1 MIPKPDDLTLPDGRA
16 EKKLV
21 LRLAGLM
28 IERCSEQIDPFTV
41 VFGGAEA
48 FLEMIY
54 LSEFALNLV
63 LHPNPDVIA
72 KRLDQTTVLVDISTS
87 RIFEL
92 NETGTRIWELLGQGL
107 NVEQIVQH
115 LVSEFEVED
124 SQAAEELKTL
134 LFQLRDQGLV
144 AA

>member
-1 MIPKPDDLTLPDGRA
+1 LKFCTEQSDALSGR
-16 EKKLV
+16 L
-21 LRLAGLM
+21 LQR
-28 IERCSEQIDPFTV
+28 PHFY
-41 VFGGAEA
+41 EA
-48 FLEMIY
+48 FLEMIS
-54 LSEFALNLV
+54 LSEFALDLV
-63 LHPNPDVIA
+63 LRPNPEVIA
-72 KRLDQTTVLVDISTS
+72 KRLDQATVLVDISTS

-134 LFQLRDQGLV
+134 LSQLRDQGLV

>member
-1 MIPKPDDLTLPDGRA
+1 MN
-16 EKKLV
+16 
-21 LRLAGLM
+21 
-28 IERCSEQIDPFTV
+28 
-41 VFGGAEA
+41 
-48 FLEMIY
+48 
-54 LSEFALNLV
+54 EFALNLV
-63 LHPNPDVIA
+63 LRPNPEVIA

-92 NETGTRIWELLGQGL
+92 NETGTRVWELLGQGL
-107 NVEQIVQH
+107 DVEHMVQH

-134 LFQLRDQGLV
+134 LSQLRDQGLV

>member
-1 MIPKPDDLTLPDGRA
+1 M
-16 EKKLV
+16 KL
-21 LRLAGLM
+21 
-28 IERCSEQIDPFTV
+28 FW
-41 VFGGAEA
+41 
-48 FLEMIY
+48 EMIS
-54 LSEFALNLV
+54 LSEFALDLV
-63 LHPNPDVIA
+63 LRPNPEVIA
-72 KRLDQTTVLVDISTS
+72 KRLDQATVLVDISTS

-124 SQAAEELKTL
+124 SHAAEELKAL
-134 LFQLRDQGLV
+134 LSQLRDQGLV

>member
-1 MIPKPDDLTLPDGRA
+1 
-16 EKKLV
+16 
-21 LRLAGLM
+21 M
-28 IERCSEQIDPFTV
+28 IEPCSEQVDPLTV
-41 VFGGAEA
+41 VFWRRRFWEA
-48 FLEMIY
+48 FLEMKS
-54 LSEFALNLV
+54 LNEFALNLV
-63 LHPNPDVIA
+63 LRPNPEVIA

-134 LFQLRDQGLV
+134 LSQLQDQGLV

>member
-1 MIPKPDDLTLPDGRA
+1 MI
-16 EKKLV
+16 
-21 LRLAGLM
+21 
-28 IERCSEQIDPFTV
+28 S
-41 VFGGAEA
+41 
-48 FLEMIY
+48 
-54 LSEFALNLV
+54 LSEFALNPV
-63 LHPNPDVIA
+63 LRPNPEVIA

-134 LFQLRDQGLV
+134 LSQLRDQGLV

>member
-1 MIPKPDDLTLPDGRA
+1 
-16 EKKLV
+16 
-21 LRLAGLM
+21 M
-28 IERCSEQIDPFTV
+28 IERCSEQIDPLTV
-41 VFGGAEA
+41 GGALISGKL
-48 FLEMIY
+48 FLEMIS

-63 LHPNPDVIA
+63 LHPNPEVIA

-115 LVSEFEVED
+115 LVLEFEVAE
-124 SQAAEELKTL
+124 SQAAEEVTKL
-134 LFQLRDQGLV
+134 LSQLQNQGLV
-144 AA
+144 VA

>member
-1 MIPKPDDLTLPDGRA
+1 LPDGRTQ
-16 EKKLV
+16 KV
-21 LRLAGLM
+21 LLDT
-28 IERCSEQIDPFTV
+28 IEVCSEQIDLLTV
-41 VFGGAEA
+41 VFWQRPHFWEVFFGDDS
-48 FLEMIY
+48 

-63 LHPNPDVIA
+63 LRPNPEVIA

-115 LVSEFEVED
+115 LVSEFEVAD
-124 SQAAEELKTL
+124 SEAAEELKTL
-134 LFQLRDQGLV
+134 LSQLRDQGLV

>member
-1 MIPKPDDLTLPDGRA
+1 MVSLSQFAPN
-16 EKKLV
+16 LV
-21 LRLAGLM
+21 LR
-28 IERCSEQIDPFTV
+28 
-41 VFGGAEA
+41 
-48 FLEMIY
+48 
-54 LSEFALNLV
+54 
-63 LHPNPDVIA
+63 PNPEVIA

-107 NVEQIVQH
+107 KLEQIVQH

-124 SQAAEELKTL
+124 SQAAKELETL
-134 LFQLRDQGLV
+134 LSQLRDQGLV

>member
-1 MIPKPDDLTLPDGRA
+1 LAAPSFLGSFFGDD
-16 EKKLV
+16 
-21 LRLAGLM
+21 
-28 IERCSEQIDPFTV
+28 S
-41 VFGGAEA
+41 
-48 FLEMIY
+48 

-63 LHPNPDVIA
+63 LRPNPEVIA
-72 KRLDQTTVLVDISTS
+72 KRLDQTTVLVDISTG

-107 NVEQIVQH
+107 DVEQIMQH
-115 LVSEFEVED
+115 LVSEFEVAD

-134 LFQLRDQGLV
+134 LSQLRDQGLV

>member
-1 MIPKPDDLTLPDGRA
+1 M
-16 EKKLV
+16 
-21 LRLAGLM
+21 
-28 IERCSEQIDPFTV
+28 S
-41 VFGGAEA
+41 
-48 FLEMIY
+48 
-54 LSEFALNLV
+54 LSEFALDLV
-63 LHPNPDVIA
+63 LRPNPEVIA
-72 KRLDQTTVLVDISTS
+72 KRLDQATVLVDISTS

-124 SQAAEELKTL
+124 SHAAEELKAL
-134 LFQLRDQGLV
+134 LSQLRDQGLV

>member
-1 MIPKPDDLTLPDGRA
+1 MVGTQKKKNFYDLLD
-16 EKKLV
+16 
-21 LRLAGLM
+21 LRLNSAPRRSILWRSFWRG
-28 IERCSEQIDPFTV
+28 PHFW
-41 VFGGAEA
+41 EA
-48 FLEMIY
+48 FLEMKS

-63 LHPNPDVIA
+63 LHQNPDVIA
-72 KRLDQTTVLVDISTS
+72 KRLDQATVLVDISTS

-92 NETGTRIWELLGQGL
+92 NETGTRVWELLGQGL

-134 LFQLRDQGLV
+134 LSQLRDQGLV
-144 AA
+144 AV

>member
-1 MIPKPDDLTLPDGRA
+1 MIALSKFALD
-16 EKKLV
+16 LV
-21 LRLAGLM
+21 LR
-28 IERCSEQIDPFTV
+28 
-41 VFGGAEA
+41 
-48 FLEMIY
+48 
-54 LSEFALNLV
+54 
-63 LHPNPDVIA
+63 PNPEVIA

-134 LFQLRDQGLV
+134 LSQLRDQGLV